1 MTKVKKNITKDILLN
16 KINSQFGL
24 TKVFSEKI
32 INELIFYLIHHIK
45 KDKIIKI
52 KNFGTFKVLKKN
64 ERIGRNPKTREE
76 FLIRG
81 RNVIVFKSSKT
92 FLNKLNK

>member
-52 KNFGTFKVLKKN
+52 KNFGTFKVLKKMR
-64 ERIGRNPKTREE
+64 ELAGIPKQEKN
-76 FLIRG
+76 F
-81 RNVIVFKSSKT
+81 
-92 FLNKLNK
+92 